1 MLLRIGCGNGQG
13 NGRAWAPGKA
23 PTLRAASELPTGA
36 GSRAPGAR
44 CSTVRVR
51 VWSSAL
57 KNADVV
63 RTIRPSDRC
72 QPSATNVNSAA
83 YASRGRGRSRLVPVT
98 AAGAELQ
105 PLLLD
110 LAQQLRLVPFTL
122 LSAIHDLSSSRRARS
137 FSSSLRVRRSSVD
150 RRALRRVRIPTIA
163 AARSSTTVV
172 AIITCRR
179 Y

>member
-1 MLLRIGCGNGQG
+1 MLLRTACSKGQG
-13 NGRAWAPGKA
+13 MAERGRRKA

-36 GSRAPGAR
+36 GYRAPGAVLHSPSPR
-44 CSTVRVR
+44 LVQRI
-51 VWSSAL
+51 

-110 LAQQLRLVPFTL
+110 LAQQLRFVPFTL

>member
-1 MLLRIGCGNGQG
+1 MLLRTACVTDREMAER
-13 NGRAWAPGKA
+13 GRRKA
-23 PTLRAASELPTGA
+23 PTLRASELPTGA

-83 YASRGRGRSRLVPVT
+83 YASRGRGRSRLQPVRRQ
-98 AAGAELQ
+98 A
-105 PLLLD
+105 
-110 LAQQLRLVPFTL
+110 
-122 LSAIHDLSSSRRARS
+122 LSSSRCCWIWR
-137 FSSSLRVRRSSVD
+137 SSSAFAVHAPVGHSRFILLQKGTVVLQLFTRQAQQRG
-150 RRALRRVRIPTIA
+150 
-163 AARSSTTVV
+163 AARFT
-172 AIITCRR
+172 
-179 Y
+179 